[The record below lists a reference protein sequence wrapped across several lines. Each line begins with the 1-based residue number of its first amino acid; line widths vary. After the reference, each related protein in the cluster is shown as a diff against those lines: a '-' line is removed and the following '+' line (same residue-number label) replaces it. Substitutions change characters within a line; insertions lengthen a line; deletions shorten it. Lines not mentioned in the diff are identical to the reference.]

1 MLKIGF
7 YLNEINYRGISNSV
21 FLFAKNNEKILKNK
35 SIIFYWSRS
44 IDNEKEVIKKFKKNF
59 KLYKVKDFVEL
70 DNLSKKL
77 KLDYCYFQRSGHEEF
92 LLKNTKNIVHAVFPE
107 KSKYHGDNYAYVSN
121 WLSKNCSN
129 KKFSYVPLPVKLL
142 KNNQDLRKKLRIPK
156 NAKVFGYHG
165 GPTSFDLN
173 FVKDVVKKISSRK
186 NNIYFCFMN
195 INKFFSHKKVFFLK
209 GTFSENQK
217 VKFINTCDAMLHARS
232 LGESFGISCA
242 EFVIKKKP
250 IFTYKFC
257 RHRSHFEI
265 CKENIITYHSFN
277 DLIDKLIKFNK
288 KKIKNLSLKKMC
300 SEENAIKKF
309 NKIFLKKNIKFSLN
323 LIDHVFIFFFYI
335 KRNYFY
341 VRHKIYT
348 NFYKIFKI

>member
-44 IDNEKEVIKKFKKNF
+44 IDNKKEVIKKFKKNF
-59 KLYKVKDFVEL
+59 KLYKVKDFEEL
-70 DNLSKKL
+70 DKLSKKL
-77 KLDYCYFQRSGHEEF
+77 KLDYCYFQRAGREEF

-129 KKFSYVPLPVKLL
+129 KKFSCVPLPVKLL
-142 KNNQDLRKKLRIPK
+142 KNNQDYRKKLKIPK

-165 GPTSFDLN
+165 GPTSFDLD
-173 FVKDVVKKISSRK
+173 FVKDVVIQISKRK
-186 NNIYFCFMN
+186 DNIYFCFMN
-195 INKFFSHKKVFFLK
+195 INKFFSHNKVFFLK
-209 GTFSENQK
+209 GTSSDIQK

-232 LGESFGISCA
+232 IGESFGISCV
-242 EFVIKKKP
+242 EFVIKHKP
-250 IFTYKFC
+250 ILTYKFC
-257 RHRSHFEI
+257 QHRSHFEI
-265 CKENIITYHSFN
+265 CKKNIIPYHSFN
-277 DLIDKLIKFNK
+277 DLIDMIIKFNK
-288 KKIKNLSLKKMC
+288 KKIKNFNLKKIY
-300 SEENAIKKF
+300 SEENTINKF
-309 NKIFLKKNIKFSLN
+309 NKIFLKNNIKLSLN
-323 LIDHVFIFFFYI
+323 LFDYIFIFLFYL

-341 VRHKIYT
+341 LRHKIYI